1 MKNIE
6 ETLKIIK
13 RGALELIPEDEFI
26 AKLKQDRPLRV
37 KWGADPSAPDIHL
50 GHVVVLTKLR
60 QLQDLGHEIIFL
72 VGDFTARIGD
82 PTGKSETRKPLTSE
96 EVERNAKTYQDQ
108 VFKILDASKT
118 KVVFNSHWLSK
129 LKMEDVINLAGKYTV
144 ARMLERD
151 DFMNRFEKER
161 PISIHEF
168 LYPLIQ
174 GYDSVELK
182 ADLEVGGSDQKFNML
197 VGRELQREFSQV
209 PQCILTMPLLEG
221 TDGVQKMSKSLDNY
235 IGITEP
241 AINIY
246 SKILS
251 ISDVLM
257 LRYYELLTLENMEQV
272 KNQHPKD
279 AKKRLA
285 FMLTERF
292 CGKSEAEKAEMD
304 WVSMHEKKEI
314 LSEHREEIEHVN
326 LDILPYE
333 QKKEAIKSG
342 VLSVAHFLSCSG
354 IAPSISEARRLVN
367 SSGIRVG
374 GETAKLDWKI
384 NLKEPHDIDKGKK
397 EHYHVL
403 ALDLSLIKL

>member
-60 QLQDLGHEIIFL
+60 QLQDLGHEILFL

-82 PTGKSETRKPLTSE
+82 PTGKSETRKPLTTE
-96 EVERNAKTYQDQ
+96 EVEKNAKTYQDQ
-108 VFKILDASKT
+108 VFKILDANKT

-221 TDGVQKMSKSLDNY
+221 TDGVQKMSKSLNNY
-235 IGITEP
+235 IAVTEP
-241 AINIY
+241 PSEIFG
-246 SKILS
+246 KVMS
-251 ISDVLM
+251 ISDKLM
-257 LRYYELLTLENMEQV
+257 FRYYELLTTFPLDEIKAM
-272 KNQHPKD
+272 HPKEAKQKLASFLVARFHD
-279 AKKRLA
+279 ERAAADAQAAFEAVFAKKEQPKNIPLVKVSLA
-285 FMLTERF
+285 QKGIIDLLVVTQMA
-292 CGKSEAEKAEMD
+292 SSKAEA
-304 WVSMHEKKEI
+304 K
-314 LSEHREEIEHVN
+314 
-326 LDILPYE
+326 
-333 QKKEAIKSG
+333 
-342 VLSVAHFLSCSG
+342 
-354 IAPSISEARRLVN
+354 RLVLQN
-367 SSGIRVG
+367 GVKINDVVAVDDKIQVDLSKENVIQVGKRKFIRVI
-374 GETAKLDWKI
+374 GEK
-384 NLKEPHDIDKGKK
+384 
-397 EHYHVL
+397 
-403 ALDLSLIKL
+403 